1 VKEKFM
7 NISTIIGLI
16 IITFSVSIAQD
27 VDELIEKIYQA
38 NQIQD
43 ADIDSLTNYKFKQ
56 KINFVKLD
64 GDDEVDEQSMREYEV
79 LVESDKERK
88 RKLLSAKN
96 YEDGEWR
103 EVTEEEGKKKNKS
116 EGQEFSLNEIVGPE
130 YREKYQFNIIGKET
144 VNNYPA
150 IHITVECL
158 EEDDTMFGGDLWI
171 HQDEYAVVKASLIPA
186 EFPTGIEYM
195 KMDLEMDQ
203 INGHWLPKQIH
214 MDAEISFLFIFSG
227 KIKSDILFYD
237 YVFDVDLGDEIVNE
251 NTSDKVTK

>member
-1 VKEKFM
+1 M
-7 NISTIIGLI
+7 NISTIIGVI
-16 IITFSVSIAQD
+16 IITLSVSVAQD

-64 GDDEVDEQSMREYEV
+64 GDDEIEEQSMREYEV
-79 LVESDKERK
+79 LVKSDKDRK
-88 RKLLSAKN
+88 RNLLSAKN

-103 EVTEEEGKKKNKS
+103 EVTEEQEKKKRKS

-130 YREKYQFNIIGKET
+130 YRNKYEFDIIGNET
-144 VNNYPA
+144 IYNYPV
-150 IHITVECL
+150 IHIKVDCL
-158 EEDDTMFGGDLWI
+158 EEDDTLFGGDLWI
-171 HQDEYAVVKASLIPA
+171 HQEEYAVVKASLIPA

-237 YVFDVDLGDEIVNE
+237 YVFDVDIGDEIINE
-251 NTSDKVTK
+251 NTSDKETK

>member
-1 VKEKFM
+1 M

-16 IITFSVSIAQD
+16 IITLSVSIAQD

-38 NQIQD
+38 NLIQD
-43 ADIDSLTNYKFKQ
+43 ADIDLLINYKFKQ

-64 GDDEVDEQSMREYEV
+64 GDDEIDEQSMREYEV
-79 LVESDKERK
+79 LVKSDKERK
-88 RKLLSAKN
+88 RNLLSAKN

-103 EVTEEEGKKKNKS
+103 EVTEKQEKKKRKS

-130 YREKYQFNIIGKET
+130 YRNKYEFDIIGNET
-144 VNNYPA
+144 IYNYPV
-150 IHITVECL
+150 IHIKVDCL
-158 EEDDTMFGGDLWI
+158 EEDDTLFGGDLWI
-171 HQDEYAVVKASLIPA
+171 HQEEYAVVKASLIPA

-227 KIKSDILFYD
+227 KIKSDIEFYQ
-237 YVFDVDLGDEIVNE
+237 YEFDVYIDKE
-251 NTSDKVTK
+251 TKRQSDRVKKSLSN